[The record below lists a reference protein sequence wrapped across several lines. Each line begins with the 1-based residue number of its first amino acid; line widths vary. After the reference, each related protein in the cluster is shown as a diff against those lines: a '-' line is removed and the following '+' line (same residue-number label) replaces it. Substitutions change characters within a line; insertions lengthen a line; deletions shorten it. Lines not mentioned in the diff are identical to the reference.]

1 MILSNKILMTLEHLL
16 HSPVYTLN
24 NKQGA
29 LFEMLHSLIS
39 HHRRH
44 CLAYDNMLSAIGYED
59 ATTLETLP
67 YLPVRLF
74 KMLELR
80 SVPENEVIRTMVSS
94 GTTSQQLS
102 KIFLDAQTAAYQT
115 KALVK
120 ILQNFLGKARLPMLI
135 IDSQSTLKNP
145 QRSARAA
152 GILGLSNFGRDHT
165 YVLDDAMHL
174 QNDVLDAFL
183 QKYHHTPILIFG
195 FTFMVWEYFLQP
207 LKARGI
213 DLSNATLLHSG
224 GWKKLQDQAVDNA
237 TFKALL
243 QQHTGIKKVHN
254 FYGMVEQVGSIF
266 MECEAGHL
274 HTPSFAEVMVRDPLT
289 LAPLD
294 DGKEGLLEVLSVL
307 PQSYPGH
314 ILLTEDLGT
323 IQGRNDCSCG
333 RAGTYFSVSGRLAK
347 AELRGCS
354 DTHEPI

>member
-1 MILSNKILMTLEHLL
+1 MTLETLFEQ
-16 HSPVYTLN
+16 PVYALEKKQETL
-24 NKQGA
+24 
-29 LFEMLHSLIS
+29 LEMLRALTS
-39 HHRRH
+39 HHQLQCASYANILH
-44 CLAYDNMLSAIGYED
+44 ALGYED
-59 ATTLETLP
+59 ANTLETLP

-80 SVPENEVIRTMVSS
+80 SVPEHEVIRTMVSS

-120 ILQNFLGKARLPMLI
+120 ILQNFLGKSRLPMLI

-183 QKYHHTPILIFG
+183 QKYHNTPILIFG

-207 LKARGI
+207 LKAHGI

-274 HTPSFAEVMVRDPLT
+274 HTPSFADIIIRDPMT
-289 LAPLD
+289 LEPLHV
-294 DGKEGLLEVLSVL
+294 KQEGLIEVLSVL
-307 PQSYPGH
+307 PHSYPGH
-314 ILLTEDLGT
+314 ILLSEDLGT
-323 IQGRNDCSCG
+323 ILGEDDCACG
-333 RAGTYFSVSGRLAK
+333 RKGRYFSVSGRLAK
-347 AELRGCS
+347 AEIRGCS
-354 DTHEPI
+354 DTHERI